1 MKADGE
7 LRNVCLSISARGQ
20 TMSNNDMSIGGY
32 MQSQDE
38 TLSAVSHYNK
48 KKRSF
53 ILILNCIVK

>member
-7 LRNVCLSISARGQ
+7 LRNVCLSISATGQ
-20 TMSNNDMSIGGY
+20 TMSNNDTSIGED

-48 KKRSF
+48 KRSF